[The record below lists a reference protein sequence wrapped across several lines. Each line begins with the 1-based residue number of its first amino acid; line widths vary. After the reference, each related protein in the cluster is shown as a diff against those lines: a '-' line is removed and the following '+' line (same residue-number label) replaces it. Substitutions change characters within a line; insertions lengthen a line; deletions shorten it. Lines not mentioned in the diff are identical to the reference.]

1 MPHFT
6 PAHVAELA
14 AILEKLEYRLV
25 TSDGQTLA
33 EAGPGEV
40 LTAAN
45 SFTLDLAPELALIKR
60 AKAIL
65 DLPGAHD
72 GPIEEEAQKAAVHR
86 GIAQGPS

>member
-1 MPHFT
+1 MTIT
-6 PAHVAELA
+6 PGDLAELA

-25 TSDGQTLA
+25 TSNCQTLA

-45 SFTLDLAPELALIKR
+45 SFTLDLAPELQLIKR

-65 DLPGAHD
+65 ALPGAQD
-72 GPIEEEAQKAAVHR
+72 GPTEEDTQKAAVHR
-86 GIAQGPS
+86 GIARGLR